1 MSKSRKT
8 VSNYLAAFFAAAVL
22 HAGLA
27 VVLGDFLNSGRDGDP
42 KTGQM
47 AQQEPLVLS
56 FYQPQPA
63 RLRSEVTESITRLR
77 EPLPAPDPEPTPKEP
92 VVENPTP
99 QVATEKAEASESPVP
114 RQAVETAFQSPFAT
128 HQSQSNKRTFSY
140 IKTEKPRPLQ
150 SIDAEAVY
158 PLGARLRGE
167 EGAVRILVFINVDG
181 RIGHLKISQSSGFTA
196 LDRAAERAVRRT
208 RFEPATRRSQP
219 VAGELTI
226 TIRFS
231 LES

>member
-1 MSKSRKT
+1 MSRSRKT

-27 VVLGDFLNSGRDGDP
+27 VLLGDFLISAEDGDP
-42 KTGQM
+42 KTEQTV
-47 AQQEPLVLS
+47 QLNTLVVS
-56 FYQPQPA
+56 FFQPPPTQ
-63 RLRSEVTESITRLR
+63 LQSEVTESITHSR
-77 EPLPAPDPEPTPKEP
+77 EPLPAPDPEPTPEEAVP
-92 VVENPTP
+92 EIPAP
-99 QVATEKAEASESPVP
+99 QVASEKVEASESLVP
-114 RQAVETAFQSPFAT
+114 LQAVETAFQTRSAP
-128 HQSQSNKRTFSY
+128 HLPQSNEQTFSY
-140 IKTEKPRPLQ
+140 VKTEKPRPLKP
-150 SIDAEAVY
+150 IDAEAVY

-167 EGAVRILVFINVDG
+167 EGAVHILVFIDVNG
-181 RIGHLKISQSSGFTA
+181 RIDDLKISQSSGFAA
-196 LDRAAERAVRRT
+196 LDRAAKRAVRRT